1 MTRLTL
7 SVPLYEDYQ
16 IKQTNMKI
24 KIFIEDEEGN
34 NLFHFQG
41 LLIDSAVEA
50 LYKFARKQKPLEE
63 IDF

>member
-1 MTRLTL
+1 
-7 SVPLYEDYQ
+7 
-16 IKQTNMKI
+16 MKI